1 MLSLSLSDL
10 SQLIDLMLKD
20 TGDDQDGADA
30 TEGSSERPHP
40 ATVFRG
46 LDFIGEPH
54 LQPGVAQ
61 AHKEG
66 QKSPEHMDAKQ
77 HRLLKEMDGERN
89 GGERERARQDIVN
102 HISGYV
108 NMASF

>member
-1 MLSLSLSDL
+1 
-10 SQLIDLMLKD
+10 MLKD

-54 LQPGVAQ
+54 LQPEVGQ

-77 HRLLKEMDGERN
+77 HRLLKETER
-89 GGERERARQDIVN
+89 GMVVRGKEPGRILSTIFQC
-102 HISGYV
+102 ISI
-108 NMASF
+108 